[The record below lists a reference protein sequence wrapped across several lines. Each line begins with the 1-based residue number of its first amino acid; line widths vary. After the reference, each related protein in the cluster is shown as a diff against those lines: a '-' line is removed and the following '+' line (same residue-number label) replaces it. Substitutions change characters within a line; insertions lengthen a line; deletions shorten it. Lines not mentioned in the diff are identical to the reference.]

1 MTAKQTFSHT
11 NKAEAVNGA
20 LDARLDFWRS
30 FKLSG
35 QGQGSFS
42 DTNQSTD
49 ESLEITVFGDVLA
62 NDGVVLTD
70 LNSANHFLKNVQN
83 YITSAND
90 GKGKPLTYKLMPLS
104 LLVSVLNR
112 ATSIPLTI
120 ERLETESFGKFVQ
133 VFDDLTSIRQ
143 ELNDYRAFLQQHRD
157 YVPPDHIRTISNRI
171 SG

>member
-1 MTAKQTFSHT
+1 
-11 NKAEAVNGA
+11 

-30 FKLSG
+30 FKLPG

-62 NDGVVLTD
+62 NDCVVPTD

-83 YITSAND
+83 YITSAD

-104 LLVSVLNR
+104 LLVRVLNR

-133 VFDDLTSIRQ
+133 VFDDLASVRQ
-143 ELNDYRAFLQQHRD
+143 ELNDYRAFLQQRRD
-157 YVPPDHIRTISNRI
+157 YVPPDHIRTIGDRI